1 MFELLSLLFGGLLR
15 LAPEVIGFFKQRRDQ
30 DHELRMTQLQL
41 DIDKARAQQALDLA
55 HANAAIAAD
64 AADMQA
70 LIEAVRAQAGPV
82 GNPRIDAISATVRPF
97 LTYWWCVLLYTSAKV
112 VGIVVAV
119 QASATLAQLAPLL
132 VTDFDRSVIGS
143 MLAFW
148 FVDRS
153 LRRRS

>member
-1 MFELLSLLFGGLLR
+1 MFELLSLVFGGLLR
-15 LAPEVIGFFKQRRDQ
+15 LAPEVIGFMNKKQDQ
-30 DHELRMTQLQL
+30 AHELRMTTLQL

-64 AADMQA
+64 QADMQA
-70 LIEAVRAQAGPV
+70 LIEAVKGQATPTGV
-82 GNPRIDAISATVRPF
+82 KWVDAVSATVRPF
-97 LTYWWCVLLYTSAKV
+97 LTYWWCVILYTTAKV
-112 VGIVVAV
+112 IGIVVAV

-132 VTDFDRSVIGS
+132 VTEFDRSVIGS

-153 LRRRS
+153 LRRRP